1 MFKKTTALILFSLAT
16 IGCTNQSTVHVA
28 PVTTVASQPARVV
41 QDWLSDSHA
50 QLRKRQVS
58 DVSYQLDFD
67 LSQTGKFYGSAT
79 IEFNNHLLSD
89 DLTFDFSHGKVEQV
103 WVNGQEVDFAYND
116 YFITVPKS
124 SLKLGKTA
132 VKIKYSH
139 KYSDNGSGLYR
150 YTDGIDNKSY
160 LYTHFEPYEANKLF
174 PSFDQP
180 NLRAS
185 YKVKVTAPSD
195 WTVITSVRESEVVD
209 KGALKQ
215 WHFPESARFSTY
227 IFPLHAGPYHVWHD
241 SFTSSAEG
249 SFKGSAEDA
258 SEDIPLRLFARESLA
273 EYVDVQHWM
282 NVTKKGLGFFND
294 YFDYRYPFGKY
305 DQIIVPDFNISGM
318 ETVAAGTYSESTV
331 SRGKV
336 TKEGKERVSGLLL
349 HEMSHMWFGDL
360 ITIDWWSNLWLK
372 ESFATYMSN
381 VALGET
387 GLSDN
392 AWNKFYITTKQRAY
406 GADSSV
412 TTHAIQMPVSDT
424 KNGVASFDTIT
435 YQKGASVLNQLA
447 HFLGAEPFK
456 AGIRQYF
463 KDFDYQ
469 ATKLPDFMGTLGKV
483 AGRDLDKWTQDW
495 LYKAGTNRVR
505 AVYQCQNDKISQFA
519 LAQSYPKDHPYLR
532 EHALNIGL
540 YSLGKELKVINTQT
554 VRLSGKTTQVPELIG
569 SQCPDMVYP
578 NHGDWGFV
586 KVILDD
592 KTRNNV
598 VRAIPL
604 IKDSMVRAMFYQSL
618 WDLVDDKQ
626 MSLTTYIDLVTAT
639 IQDEKDTKVLGLV
652 MNHMG
657 GARSYLDRFKIG
669 QYPSKN
675 DYLSKLEHFSWQG
688 LNAQTAG
695 TDHQKIWFYSALNA
709 SHSSQ
714 ALNKLNAL
722 LEGQKS
728 IDGLDI
734 DQDMRWDLLIHLSGY
749 GYQHLDDLLAK
760 EKAKDPSYQGE
771 LAAIAADARQPK
783 AEAKLR
789 WIEEFE
795 KTSGRLTARKQKVA
809 MDYMF
814 PSNQGHLLEPL
825 ADRLLSD
832 LVSFDVDRDQK
843 LIATMVYTIM
853 PRLCSNASVA
863 KLQQAI
869 DNNPQLGLI
878 ASKGLKEMH
887 QGDEKCVAIS
897 KVK

>member
-1 MFKKTTALILFSLAT
+1 MFKKTSALILFSLAT
-16 IGCTNQSTVHVA
+16 VGCTNQSTVNVA
-28 PVTTVASQPARVV
+28 TAPTEASQVPRVK

-58 DVSYQLDFD
+58 DVTYQLDFD
-67 LSQTGKFYGSAT
+67 LSLADKFSGTAT

-89 DLTFDFSHGKVEQV
+89 DLTLDFSHGNVEQV
-103 WVNGQEVDFAYND
+103 WVDGQVVDFAYNN
-116 YFITVPKS
+116 YFVTVPKS
-124 SLKLGKTA
+124 SLKLGKVA
-132 VKIKYSH
+132 VKIKYNH

-150 YTDGIDNKSY
+150 YTDTSDNKSY

-174 PSFDQP
+174 PGFDQP

-185 YKVKVTAPSD
+185 YKVNVTAPSD

-209 KGALKQ
+209 KGAFKQ

-227 IFPLHAGPYHVWHD
+227 VFPLHAGPYHVWED
-241 SFTSSAEG
+241 T
-249 SFKGSAEDA
+249 FKGSDT
-258 SEDIPLRLFARESLA
+258 SSTDDIPLRIFARESLA
-273 EYVDVQHWM
+273 EYVDVKYWM
-282 NVTKKGLGFFND
+282 NVTKQGLGFFNN
-294 YFDYRYPFGKY
+294 YFDYQYPFGKY

-318 ETVAAGTYSESTV
+318 ENVAAVTYSESTV
-331 SRGKV
+331 SRGKI
-336 TKEGKERVSGLLL
+336 TKEQEESISGLLL

-381 VALGET
+381 VAMSET
-387 GLSDN
+387 GLSGN

-412 TTHAIQMPVSDT
+412 TTHPIQMPVSDT

-447 HFLGAEPFK
+447 HYLGAEPFK

-463 KDFDYQ
+463 KDFAYQ

-495 LYKAGTNRVR
+495 LYKAGTNRVS
-505 AVYQCQNDKISQFA
+505 AVFECKSDKISEFA

-540 YSLGKELKVINTQT
+540 YSLGKELKVINTQA

-592 KTRNNV
+592 KTRNKV

-639 IQDEKDTKVLGLV
+639 IGAEKDTKVLGLV
-652 MNHMG
+652 MNHLD
-657 GARSYLDRFKIG
+657 GARNYLNRFNIG
-669 QYPSKN
+669 QYPNKS
-675 DYLSKLEHFSWQG
+675 DYLTKLEGFLWQG
-688 LNAQTAG
+688 LNAQAPG
-695 TDHQKIWFYSALNA
+695 SDHQKIWFYSALRV

-714 ALNKLNAL
+714 ALNKLNDL
-722 LEGQKS
+722 LEGKKN
-728 IDGLDI
+728 IAGLDI
-734 DQDMRWDLLIHLSGY
+734 DQDMRWDLLIKLSGF
-749 GYQHLDDLLAK
+749 GYKHFDDLLAK
-760 EKAKDPSYQGE
+760 EKINDPSYQGE

-795 KTSGRLTARKQKVA
+795 KTSNRLTAQKQKRA

-814 PSNQGHLLEPL
+814 PSHQGHLLEPL
-825 ADRLLSD
+825 ADRLIAD
-832 LVSFDVDRDQK
+832 LVSFDVNRDQK
-843 LIATMVYTIM
+843 LIATMVYSIM

-878 ASKGLKEMH
+878 ALKGLKEMH
-887 QGDEKCVAIS
+887 QGDEKCVDIS

>member
-1 MFKKTTALILFSLAT
+1 MFKKTSALILFSLAT
-16 IGCTNQSTVHVA
+16 VGCTNQSTVNVA
-28 PVTTVASQPARVV
+28 TAPTEASQAPRVK
-41 QDWLSDSHA
+41 QDWLSDGHA

-67 LSQTGKFYGSAT
+67 LSQADKFYGSTT
-79 IEFNNHLLSD
+79 IEFTTHLLSD
-89 DLTFDFSHGKVEQV
+89 DLTFDFSHGSVEQV
-103 WVNGQEVDFAYND
+103 WVNGQVVDFAYNN
-116 YFITVPKS
+116 YFVTVPKS

-150 YTDGIDNKSY
+150 YTDATDNKSY

-174 PSFDQP
+174 PGFDQP

-185 YKVKVTAPSD
+185 YKVNVTAPSD
-195 WTVITSVRESEVVD
+195 WTVITSVREDNVVD
-209 KGALKQ
+209 KGELKQ
-215 WHFPESARFSTY
+215 WNFPESARFSTY
-227 IFPLHAGPYHVWHD
+227 VFPLHAGPYHVWQD
-241 SFTSSAEG
+241 TFKAV
-249 SFKGSAEDA
+249 KGS
-258 SEDIPLRLFARESLA
+258 SEDVPLRLFARESLA

-282 NVTKKGLGFFND
+282 NVTKKGLAFFND
-294 YFDYRYPFGKY
+294 YFDYDYPFGKY

-318 ETVAAGTYSESTV
+318 ENVAAVTYSESTV
-331 SRGKV
+331 SRGKI
-336 TKEGKERVSGLLL
+336 TKEQEERISGLLL

-387 GLSDN
+387 GLSGN

-424 KNGVASFDTIT
+424 KNGVASFDVIT

-447 HFLGAEPFK
+447 HYLGAEPFK

-463 KDFDYQ
+463 KDFAYQ

-495 LYKAGTNRVR
+495 LYKAGTNRVS
-505 AVYQCQNDKISQFA
+505 AVFECKNDKISEFA
-519 LAQSYPKDHPYLR
+519 LAQSYPKDHPYMR

-540 YSLGKELKVINTQT
+540 YSLGKELKVISTQA

-626 MSLTTYIDLVTAT
+626 MSLTTYIDLVTTT
-639 IQDEKDTKVLGLV
+639 ITDEKDTKVLGLV
-652 MNHMG
+652 MNHLG
-657 GARSYLDRFKIG
+657 GARNYLNRFNTE
-669 QYPSKN
+669 QYPKKT
-675 DYLSKLEHFSWQG
+675 DYLIKLERFLWQG
-688 LNAQTAG
+688 LNAQIPG
-695 TDHQKIWFYSALNA
+695 SDHQKAWFYSALGV
-709 SHSSQ
+709 SHSSG
-714 ALNKLNAL
+714 ALNKLNDL
-722 LEGQKS
+722 LEGKKS
-728 IDGLDI
+728 IKGLEI
-734 DQDMRWDLLIHLSGY
+734 DQDLRWGLLIQLAGF
-749 GYQHLDDLLAK
+749 GYQHYDALLAK

-771 LAAIAADARQPK
+771 LGAIAADARQPK
-783 AEAKLR
+783 ADAKLR
-789 WIEEFE
+789 WIKEFE
-795 KTSGRLTARKQKVA
+795 KTSNRLTARKQKVA

-814 PSNQGHLLEPL
+814 PSHQSHLLEPL
-825 ADRLLSD
+825 SDRLIND
-832 LVSFDVDRDQK
+832 LVSFDVNRDQK
-843 LIATMVYTIM
+843 LIATMVYAIM
-853 PRLCSNASVA
+853 PRLCSSASVA

-878 ASKGLKEMH
+878 ALKGLKEMH
-887 QGDEKCVAIS
+887 QSDEKCVEIS